1 MATKPPYRPLDLN
14 FVDVSTAEA
23 REFWAE
29 RLQCSV
35 HQLLDA
41 VAFVGNTASRI
52 DEHLRANR
60 KTT

>member
-14 FVDVSTAEA
+14 FVDVSTPEA

-29 RLQCSV
+29 RLDCNV

-41 VAFVGNTASRI
+41 VAFVGNPVSRI
-52 DEHLRANR
+52 DEYLRASR
-60 KTT
+60 KT